1 MARTRTGTFSFAGR
15 SGSRGKLFGAPGVR
29 LEGTTGREAT
39 EELERKIRRMQAS
52 LAAKQVAEAL
62 AVGGEVIRRTA
73 EAIAPRAAGGPTRDS
88 GHGADRIVM
97 EVIETGPS
105 RAAAWVGA
113 SKKAFWLSIQE
124 TGTLYHPAQ
133 PWLIP
138 AFDEE
143 RQHALTLT
151 AEAMRKKLLFGVI

>member
-1 MARTRTGTFSFAGR
+1 MAFTSTGRAG
-15 SGSRGKLFGAPGVR
+15 GRGRLFGSPGVR
-29 LEGTTGREAT
+29 LEGEG
-39 EELERKIRRMQAS
+39 ELERKIMRMQANLS
-52 LAAKQVAEAL
+52 SKQLAAAL
-62 AVGGEVIRRTA
+62 KIGGEAIRRTA
-73 EAIAPRAAGGPTRDS
+73 ESLAPRASGGPTRDS

-105 RAAAWVGA
+105 RASAWIGA

-124 TGTLYHPAQ
+124 TGTLYMPAQ

-143 RQHALTLT
+143 RNHALKLT
-151 AEAMRKKLLFGVI
+151 ADAMRKKLLFGVI